1 MTSAMPSSRTIR
13 LGTRTS
19 ALATAQSGTIAR
31 ALERA
36 AAAAGERVRVELVPV
51 RTQGDVDP
59 SSLASLGGTG
69 AFAAA
74 LRMAVLDGRCD
85 LAVHSFKDLPTAPVD
100 GLRIWAVPQRD
111 DPFDALCARNGWDL
125 DDLPRGAR
133 VGTGSPR
140 RAAQLLLR
148 RPDLRIVD
156 IRGNVPTRLS
166 RVLGAGVWPDGPL
179 GVRRPDLDGVV
190 LAMAGLIRLGLT
202 AHVTEAFDEDVMLP
216 AAAQGAL
223 AVEARIDADPLLTSL
238 LATLDHA
245 VTRAEVVAE
254 RAVMEGLEAGCAAPV
269 GVLAQVD
276 ERGLLLDA
284 AVISVKGTEAVR
296 SRLRITDLD
305 GAEALGHRIASD
317 LLGYGAGDV
326 ADLRATKPHRPEAGQ

>member
-1 MTSAMPSSRTIR
+1 MTSAMPASRTIR
-13 LGTRTS
+13 LGTRAS
-19 ALATAQSGTIAR
+19 ALATAQSGMIAR
-31 ALERA
+31 ALEEA
-36 AAAAGERVRVELVPV
+36 AAAAGERVGVELVPV

-59 SSLASLGGTG
+59 SSLARLGGVG

-74 LRMAVLDGRCD
+74 LRMALLDGHCD

-100 GLRIWAVPQRD
+100 GLRVWAVPRRE
-111 DPFDALCARNGWDL
+111 DPFDALCARNGWGL

-179 GVRRPDLDGVV
+179 GARQPDLDGVV
-190 LAMAGLIRLGLT
+190 LAMAGLNRLGLT

-238 LATLDHA
+238 LTTLDHA
-245 VTRAEVVAE
+245 ATRAEAVAE
-254 RAVMEGLEAGCAAPV
+254 RAVMGGLEAGCAAPV
-269 GVLAQVD
+269 GALARAD
-276 ERGLLLDA
+276 ERGLVLYA
-284 AVISVKGTEAVR
+284 AVISVRGTETVR
-296 SRLRITDLD
+296 SRLRTTDLGD
-305 GAEALGHRIASD
+305 AEALGHRVASE
-317 LLGYGAGDV
+317 LLAQGAGGI
-326 ADLRATKPHRPEAGQ
+326 ADLRATKPHRSEAGQ

>member
-1 MTSAMPSSRTIR
+1 MASAMPASRTIR
-13 LGTRTS
+13 LGTRAS
-19 ALATAQSGTIAR
+19 ALARAQSGTIAR

-36 AAAAGERVRVELVPV
+36 AAAAGERVGVKLVPV

-59 SSLASLGGTG
+59 SSLASLGGVG

-74 LRMAVLDGRCD
+74 LRLALLDGQCD

-100 GLRIWAVPQRD
+100 GLRVWAVPQRE
-111 DPFDALCARNGWDL
+111 DPFDALCARDGWGL
-125 DDLPRGAR
+125 DDLPREAR

-148 RPDLRIVD
+148 RPDLRIID

-166 RVLGAGVWPDGPL
+166 RVLGAEVWPDGPL
-179 GVRRPDLDGVV
+179 GARQPDLDGVV
-190 LAMAGLIRLGLT
+190 LAMAGLRRLGLT
-202 AHVTEAFDEDVMLP
+202 GHVTEAFDEGVMLP

-223 AVEARIDADPLLTSL
+223 AVEARVDADPLLTSL

-245 VTRAEVVAE
+245 ETRAEAVAE

-269 GVLAQVD
+269 GALAQVD
-276 ERGLLLDA
+276 ERGLRLDA

-296 SRLRITDLD
+296 SRLRASNLD
-305 GAEALGHRIASD
+305 DAEALGHRAASD
-317 LLGYGAGDV
+317 LLGRGAGDV
-326 ADLRATKPHRPEAGQ
+326 ADLRATKPRRSEAGQ